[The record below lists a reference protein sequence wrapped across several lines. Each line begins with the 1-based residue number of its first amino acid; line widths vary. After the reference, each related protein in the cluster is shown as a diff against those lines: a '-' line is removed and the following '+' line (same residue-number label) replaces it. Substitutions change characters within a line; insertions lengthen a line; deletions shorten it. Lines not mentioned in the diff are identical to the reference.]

1 MLDRFHSI
9 GMPELV
15 VILVAALVSVGWR
28 TLRRR

>member
-15 VILVAALVSVGWR
+15 VILVAALLSVGWK
-28 TLRRR
+28 TLRKR

>member
-1 MLDRFHSI
+1 MDRFHSI

-15 VILVAALVSVGWR
+15 VILVAALVSVGWK

>member
-1 MLDRFHSI
+1 MDRFHSI

-15 VILVAALVSVGWR
+15 LILVVALVSVGWK

>member
-1 MLDRFHSI
+1 MDRFHSI

-15 VILVAALVSVGWR
+15 VILVTALLSVGWK

>member
-15 VILVAALVSVGWR
+15 VILVAALLSVGWR